1 MRKNE
6 SKKDNATING
16 LTNNVGHVKIDLKE
30 GYLYDPVAQ
39 KQRKATDEEFV
50 RQEMVKTLVSE
61 YRYPLTSMA
70 TEFPVKLGSATKKI
84 DIAIFPDDTEHNQ
97 ETVIRIVECK
107 KPKAKI
113 TDRQNGVGQLI
124 SYVSACPACDFG
136 LWTNGAGYER
146 QVVHRI
152 SLRQV
157 KRVDYDIPRH
167 GEAKPPDKAPNIDDL
182 TPATTESL
190 KWRFRKCHNIIA
202 QSGDDKMTAFWE
214 FLKVIQTKIEDEK
227 EDKER
232 AGFFAAH
239 SETET
244 QDGQGRVL
252 NRITKLYRRLVV
264 PKYGQLGF
272 QGDRINIRPAVLAR
286 IVSELQ
292 DYSLLTTGPTVKGA
306 AYEEIVGANLRGD
319 KGEFFTPRVVV
330 ECAVEMMEINADD
343 LCFDPACGS
352 GAFSVLMFV
361 AGMNDITSRYSKRR
375 GDWADTIRDEQRKF
389 ALDNIVSNDINRN
402 LANAARM
409 NMLMNNDGS
418 GLVFDQDILE
428 PPQNWTCENA
438 DRLKKELGLTTK
450 TVAGH
455 NFMIGNVTALC
466 TNPPFGNDIT
476 RTERHVLNQF
486 DLGRGKTAQI
496 VEILF
501 IERCVQLLKP
511 GKGRA
516 AIIVPQSI
524 LNNPGLEYVRKWI
537 LTHTRV
543 LSVVELP
550 VETFLISGREGTGT
564 LTAILIVERRELDEV
579 AAILGGTPPD
589 PYPIYMAVAHR
600 IGYDRRGKTLYRRKR
615 DGTDIVIDVP
625 LIDPD
630 TGEII
635 RTSKERIIAND
646 LPSIVNDYT
655 EFREKLAAGKVHFD
669 KSEGVY
675 RVIN

>member
-1 MRKNE
+1 M
-6 SKKDNATING
+6 SKQIFNNNKSIAADGQPAINR
-16 LTNNVGHVKIDLKE
+16 IELKE
-30 GYLYDPVAQ
+30 GCLYDPVAQ

-50 RQEMVKTLVSE
+50 RQEMIKALVNE
-61 YRYPLTSMA
+61 YGYPLPSMA
-70 TEFPVKLGSATKKI
+70 TEFPVKLGSATKKL
-84 DIAIFPDDTEHNQ
+84 DIAVFQDDAEHKQ
-97 ETVIRIVECK
+97 ETVTLIIECK
-107 KPKAKI
+107 KPKVKMN
-113 TDRQNGVGQLI
+113 DRQDGVGQLI
-124 SYVSACPACDFG
+124 SYVSACPASDFG
-136 LWTNGAGYER
+136 LWTNGAGFER

-152 SLRQV
+152 APAQV

-167 GEAKPPDKAPNIDDL
+167 GEAKPPDKAPKLNDL
-182 TPATTESL
+182 TAATTESL

-232 AGFFAAH
+232 ADFYATP

-244 QDGQGRVL
+244 QDGQTRVL
-252 NRITKLYRRLVV
+252 ARITKLYRRLVV

-272 QGDRINIRPAVLAR
+272 QGDKINIRPGVLAR

-330 ECAVEMMEINADD
+330 EAAAEMLQIIADD
-343 LCFDPACGS
+343 LCCDLACGS
-352 GAFSVLMFV
+352 GGFSVLMLV
-361 AGMNDITSRYSKRR
+361 NGMQSIASRYSKRR
-375 GDWADTIRDEQRKF
+375 GEWGDAIRDEQRKF
-389 ALDNIVSNDINRN
+389 ALNNVVSNDINRN

-428 PPQNWTCENA
+428 PPQNWTCDNA
-438 DRLKKELGLTTK
+438 DRLRKKLGLTTR

-455 NFMIGNVTALC
+455 TFMVGNVTALC
-466 TNPPFGNDIT
+466 TNPPFGDDIT
-476 RTERHVLNQF
+476 RTERHVLDQYE
-486 DLGRGKTAQI
+486 LGREKSSQI

-501 IERCVQLLKP
+501 IERCVQLLTP

-524 LNNPGLEYVRKWI
+524 LNNPGLNYVRKWI
-537 LTHTRV
+537 FAHTRV
-543 LSVVELP
+543 LAVVELP

-564 LTAILIVERRELDEV
+564 LTAILIVERRELDDT
-579 AAILGGTPPD
+579 ASILAGNNPA
-589 PYPIYMAVAHR
+589 PYPIFMAIANVV
-600 IGYDRRGKTLYRRKR
+600 GYDRRGKTLYRKEQ
-615 DGTDIVIDVP
+615 DGTEIVQDVP
-625 LIDPD
+625 LCDPN
-630 TGEII
+630 TGQVL
-635 RTSKERIIAND
+635 RTSKERIVAND
-646 LPSIVNDYT
+646 LPQIVADYIKFKSDFT
-655 EFREKLAAGKVHFD
+655 AGKVHFD
-669 KSEGVY
+669 KAEGVF
-675 RVIN
+675 RVLE